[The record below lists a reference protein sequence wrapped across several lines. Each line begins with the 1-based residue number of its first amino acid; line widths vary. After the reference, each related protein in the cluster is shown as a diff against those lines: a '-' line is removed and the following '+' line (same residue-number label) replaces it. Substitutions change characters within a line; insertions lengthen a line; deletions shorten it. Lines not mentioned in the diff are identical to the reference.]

1 MLNNVHL
8 YIMTGILGSITP
20 LIDKLNFKNFRWFD
34 YIFLREMIFIL
45 GYGLIVYFFSKENL
59 FKKISGLDYNAKN
72 VLIGGSIIS
81 LIYHILIFY
90 IFEQD
95 FKKDG
100 MAKVVI
106 TLMITTIIFSF
117 LIDKFYVGTKFNW
130 INYLGVALLLAGII
144 FLKGF

>member
-1 MLNNVHL
+1 MLDNVHL
-8 YIMTGILGSITP
+8 YIMTGILGAITT

-130 INYLGVALLLAGII
+130 INYLGVAFLLAGII

>member
-1 MLNNVHL
+1 MLDNIHL
-8 YIMTGILGSITP
+8 YIITGIFGAITP
-20 LIDKLNFKNFRWFD
+20 LIDKLNLQKFRWYD
-34 YIFLREMIFIL
+34 YIFLRDIMFLI
-45 GYGLIVYFFSKENL
+45 GYGLIVYFFSNENL
-59 FKKISGLDYNAKN
+59 VKKISGLDYNAKN
-72 VLIGGSIIS
+72 ILIGGTIIS
-81 LIYHILIFY
+81 FIYHVLIFY

-100 MAKVVI
+100 IAKVVI

-130 INYLGVALLLAGII
+130 INYLGLVCLVSGII

>member
-1 MLNNVHL
+1 MLDNVHL
-8 YIMTGILGSITP
+8 YIMTGILGAITP

-130 INYLGVALLLAGII
+130 INYLGVAFLLAGII